1 MKNETRLPDH
11 IKKLEYIILEADTIC
26 DLQEQTAFLSGQQ
39 QNINESLSALE
50 TAGHWEE
57 LGCMLNV
64 LKNQFISCPIS
75 LFSPQPSLSLCKGL
89 QNSKAEISN
98 KTALLTIKRAKALK
112 KNAEKPNQKKY
123 TNRHRFIELSIRLIW
138 ELFDASDK
146 WPYEKTVM
154 DKKEACSFI
163 ADCYLLRSKLA
174 LPKGSKIPEKKV
186 EALLKA
192 WKWAK
197 QYKETDDLKIEIAL
211 ELDRWDKNRPKSWIE
226 NKLHVF
232 LNNNELDF
240 TKLLHWVVNDRARN
254 MPVKMSEE
262 NYDKMMGVSC
272 KSGEKILLPFYQARA
287 AFRTCASDLKEKLE
301 KAVEQL
307 ERLPLSHY
315 LWDDT
320 IDLLSAAAKDSKFQ
334 GTWKNAAIKAWKKCK
349 EAESRLK
356 LSLQVRWYWARHREL
371 YDLAFKAAID
381 TDNLLLAAD
390 ITDLQKSRPTIKQ
403 RALERY
409 LTKKGDKDMLRKI
422 SEIEAKFAT
431 DNYIQGIDDI
441 KSIPCETF
449 KPGEFLNIPDKWAA
463 IHFNIAQNKTSHAL
477 IFENNNCQVIE
488 INISDLSD
496 LWDVYKKWK
505 TDLNDYGSNVQKT
518 NKALIEL
525 CSKEGCMLSP
535 VMEKVQSE
543 NIIFIPHGFLHL
555 VPLHASI
562 INNKY
567 LFEDKNCLFLP
578 AWSMAI
584 QHGNVTDT
592 NGNILLTN
600 WKSEKLINDLIDSL
614 CWNNKHQKEN
624 TPEDFFSSLEQ
635 LESSPDLL
643 AIFSHGQGNYSNPY
657 NSAFL
662 MNGAPLTHQAI
673 IQGNF
678 SLQNTKVILTACESD
693 LATGASELTDE
704 HLSLAS
710 AFLRKGASE
719 VAGALFKC
727 FTDFSQLL
735 IEKANKNSKTPLY
748 KTLRLTQ
755 KDWLTKKPDE
765 LYKAAAFRTLGF
777 PSESL

>member
-1 MKNETRLPDH
+1 
-11 IKKLEYIILEADTIC
+11 
-26 DLQEQTAFLSGQQ
+26 
-39 QNINESLSALE
+39 
-50 TAGHWEE
+50 
-57 LGCMLNV
+57 
-64 LKNQFISCPIS
+64 
-75 LFSPQPSLSLCKGL
+75 
-89 QNSKAEISN
+89 
-98 KTALLTIKRAKALK
+98 
-112 KNAEKPNQKKY
+112 
-123 TNRHRFIELSIRLIW
+123 
-138 ELFDASDK
+138 
-146 WPYEKTVM
+146 
-154 DKKEACSFI
+154 
-163 ADCYLLRSKLA
+163 
-174 LPKGSKIPEKKV
+174 
-186 EALLKA
+186 
-192 WKWAK
+192 
-197 QYKETDDLKIEIAL
+197 
-211 ELDRWDKNRPKSWIE
+211 
-226 NKLHVF
+226 
-232 LNNNELDF
+232 
-240 TKLLHWVVNDRARN
+240 
-254 MPVKMSEE
+254 
-262 NYDKMMGVSC
+262 
-272 KSGEKILLPFYQARA
+272 
-287 AFRTCASDLKEKLE
+287 
-301 KAVEQL
+301 
-307 ERLPLSHY
+307 
-315 LWDDT
+315 
-320 IDLLSAAAKDSKFQ
+320 
-334 GTWKNAAIKAWKKCK
+334 
-349 EAESRLK
+349 
-356 LSLQVRWYWARHREL
+356 LQVRWYWARHREL

-431 DNYIQGIDDI
+431 GNYIQGIDDI

-449 KPGEFLNIPDKWAA
+449 KPRKFLDIPDKWAA
-463 IHFNIAQNKTSHAL
+463 IHFNIAQNKTSHVL

-525 CSKEGCMLSP
+525 CRKEGCMLSP

-584 QHGNVTDT
+584 QPGKVTDT

-600 WKSEKLINDLIDSL
+600 WRSEKLINDLIASL
-614 CWNNKHQKEN
+614 CWNNKYQKEN

-635 LESSPDLL
+635 LESPPDLL

-710 AFLRKGASE
+710 AFLRKG
-719 VAGALFKC
+719 GK
-727 FTDFSQLL
+727 
-735 IEKANKNSKTPLY
+735 
-748 KTLRLTQ
+748 
-755 KDWLTKKPDE
+755 
-765 LYKAAAFRTLGF
+765 
-777 PSESL
+777 